1 MAEKEKL
8 ARIISCFLRG
18 FAFLAAISGQNIRDS
33 VLLVLPLPVGN
44 YDNRK

>member
-1 MAEKEKL
+1 MAQKEKL
-8 ARIISCFLRG
+8 ALIISCFLRE
-18 FAFLAAISGQNIRDS
+18 FVFLAASSGQNIRDS